1 MIGLDASKVFPPT
14 FQWGAATAAYQIE
27 GAAQEDGRGPSIW
40 DDFSHTPG
48 KTYHNDTGD
57 IACDHYHRM
66 VQDVDLLAQV
76 GVSHYR
82 FSVSWSRVFPQGH
95 LRTVNPSGL
104 AFYDRLVDTLLD
116 RGITPA
122 LTLYHWD
129 LPSAL
134 QTQGGW
140 TQRGTA
146 EIFADYAGFLAERLG
161 DRIPIW
167 ITHNEPWCTAVLGHL
182 LGEHAPGVRD
192 PEQAL
197 QAAHHVLLSHGLAS
211 QAIRAARPK
220 AQVGITLNLTPAYAK
235 NEQAPNQAA
244 AHLQDQG
251 YAVIR
256 YDLRQPAL
264 GDQNNPLDGL
274 ITDFLQKRYDHL
286 VQQTWKLIDALVD
299 RPGPNDQPFWRNA
312 KMSLL
317 VALILYIV
325 SVPLTQDPPNAPN
338 MPTRDAIHL
347 ANALQL
353 LGLDDQT
360 LDGLIHSE
368 TQNPANPLRTYIQQ
382 AYATVAKAP
391 AETRGSI
398 VSDAAA
404 QLRLWS
410 RPDMAWLTA
419 RTTPWDALPKQ
430 PPGATQRPE
439 ARASGAF
446 TWSDLGR
453 TDKPPVALF
462 LIVPHNDSTPL
473 PIGTMLLTQMLQALG
488 DAAVQAPQG
497 RLSRQ
502 VNFILD
508 EFGNFPPIPDM
519 DKVASLG
526 LGQGIRLMLIV
537 QDYSQIEKNYDE
549 KAAQTLI
556 SNCGTQIYLKT
567 NETASAD
574 RFSKL
579 LGESTLTEQSRSQS
593 YGADRSSR
601 QQSHSTSFVGRHLM
615 MADELMRNPRG
626 TAIVYQEGQFPAR
639 LMLRPIEAWPRY
651 AQAFA
656 DRPDPYTEAP
666 SPPTPPLWPTTQLSA
681 EEMPTVAETL
691 ADLYT
696 VLPTEAWHHCDT
708 PQDVD
713 QLSIAIEGEA
723 VTMTVDTDGHQDTPA
738 VRKPMSLSLRR

>member
-1 MIGLDASKVFPPT
+1 MSLSNKEET
-14 FQWGAATAAYQIE
+14 
-27 GAAQEDGRGPSIW
+27 
-40 DDFSHTPG
+40 
-48 KTYHNDTGD
+48 
-57 IACDHYHRM
+57 
-66 VQDVDLLAQV
+66 VDLLCGSAAWPM
-76 GVSHYR
+76 SH
-82 FSVSWSRVFPQGH
+82 FSWSTRPGW
-95 LRTVNPSGL
+95 
-104 AFYDRLVDTLLD
+104 A
-116 RGITPA
+116 
-122 LTLYHWD
+122 
-129 LPSAL
+129 LPSLVAL
-134 QTQGGW
+134 VFLVGLFGPGVILWLMTQHVPNWWPWTTIPTVWQHPAWKTRWADLGIAALIGW
-140 TQRGTA
+140 GYLLWHVAPSPMSDTHGSARWRTTLDELAQDWTAWPRALEAPDQVSSLRPRIARLQRIQRARIVPEPPAGLLVGLWPSHPSTA
-146 EIFADYAGFLAERLG
+146 FVLTRDQNLLALGASRSGKTSSLILETLGILAEHHQTLIISDLKGELYR
-161 DRIPIW
+161 R
-167 ITHNEPWCTAVLGHL
+167 TA
-182 LGEHAPGVRD
+182 
-192 PEQAL
+192 
-197 QAAHHVLLSHGLAS
+197 
-211 QAIRAARPK
+211 
-220 AQVGITLNLTPAYAK
+220 T
-235 NEQAPNQAA
+235 
-244 AHLQDQG
+244 HLQSQG

-274 ITDFLQKRYDHL
+274 VNDFLQGRYDHL

-325 SVPLTQDPPNAPN
+325 SVPLTQDPPNGPE
-338 MPTRDAIHL
+338 MPTREAIHL

-360 LDGLIHSE
+360 LDGLIASE
-368 TQNPANPLRTYIQQ
+368 TRNPANPLRTYIQQ

-410 RPDMAWLTA
+410 RPDIAWLTA
-419 RTTPWDALPKQ
+419 RTTPWEALPKE
-430 PPGATQRPE
+430 PPGTDHTPNPLAH
-439 ARASGAF
+439 GAF

-453 TDKPPVALF
+453 ADKPPVALF

-473 PIGTMLLTQMLQALG
+473 PIGAVFLTQMLQALG

-508 EFGNFPPIPDM
+508 EFGNFPAIPDM

-537 QDYSQIEKNYDE
+537 QDYSQIEKTYEE

-567 NETASAD
+567 NETASAE

-579 LGESTLTEQSRSQS
+579 LGDSTLAEQSRSQS
-593 YGADRSSR
+593 YGLDRSSR

-626 TAIVYQEGQFPAR
+626 TAIVYQEGHFPAR
-639 LMLRPIEAWPRY
+639 LTLRPIEAWPRY
-651 AQAFA
+651 AHAFA
-656 DRPDPYTEAP
+656 DRPDPFTEAP
-666 SPPTPPLWPTTQLSA
+666 SPPPPPLWPTAQLTT
-681 EEMPTVAETL
+681 EEIPAVADTL
-691 ADLYT
+691 ADLYA
-696 VLPTEAWHHCDT
+696 VLPADTWGHCETPEDVEALF
-708 PQDVD
+708 V
-713 QLSIAIEGEA
+713 AIEGEDITLPVA
-723 VTMTVDTDGHQDTPA
+723 PESIHD
-738 VRKPMSLSLRR
+738 SLESIPLSPLRLRR

>member
-1 MIGLDASKVFPPT
+1 MSRFSWRSWPWWALPSLLIIVAGSSLLGPGIILWLMTHHVAAWWPWDTVPPVWHHPAWKAHWADLVLAGLIGWGYLVWHTPSGPTSATHGSARWRTTLVELTADWTAWPGALQPPSASPSPPVFPFLPFLRRSSPLSSPPPGLLVGLWPQHPST
-14 FQWGAATAAYQIE
+14 ALVLTRDQNLLALGAS
-27 GAAQEDGRGPSIW
+27 RS
-40 DDFSHTPG
+40 G
-48 KTYHNDTGD
+48 KTSSL
-57 IACDHYHRM
+57 I
-66 VQDVDLLAQV
+66 LE
-76 GVSHYR
+76 
-82 FSVSWSRVFPQGH
+82 
-95 LRTVNPSGL
+95 
-104 AFYDRLVDTLLD
+104 TL
-116 RGITPA
+116 GI
-122 LTLYHWD
+122 
-129 LPSAL
+129 
-134 QTQGGW
+134 
-140 TQRGTA
+140 
-146 EIFADYAGFLAERLG
+146 LAEHQQSLIIS
-161 DRIPIW
+161 D
-167 ITHNEPWCTAVLGHL
+167 LK
-182 LGEHAPGVRD
+182 GELYR
-192 PEQAL
+192 
-197 QAAHHVLLSHGLAS
+197 
-211 QAIRAARPK
+211 R
-220 AQVGITLNLTPAYAK
+220 T
-235 NEQAPNQAA
+235 A

-639 LMLRPIEAWPRY
+639 LTLRPIEAWPRY

-656 DRPDPYTEAP
+656 DRPDPYTEVP

-696 VLPTEAWHHCDT
+696 VLPTEAWHHCNT

-723 VTMTVDTDGHQDTPA
+723 VTMTVDTDDHQDTPA